1 MVVDNNK
8 SCMVVN
14 NNNNSAVDA
23 AMYLTSSK
31 PSSASTT
38 LLSALTPSLD
48 DNLENNRDR
57 WVWYDTTVTE
67 MTGGGTL
74 ELCPTVLVRQ
84 GQLRQGQLGP
94 SLDRLMSEQMNE
106 WYPLLV

>member
-1 MVVDNNK
+1 MGVV
-8 SCMVVN
+8 
-14 NNNNSAVDA
+14 
-23 AMYLTSSK
+23 
-31 PSSASTT
+31 
-38 LLSALTPSLD
+38 
-48 DNLENNRDR
+48 
-57 WVWYDTTVTE
+57 DTTVTE

-106 WYPLLV
+106 NEWYPLLV